1 MKFLKFGES
10 LIKFPVIWYI
20 VDLCRA
26 NVHYCPLLPLVA
38 VVAGFIILACK
49 VTFTLIS
56 SNVPYSDT
64 LLAHQG
70 RLPEMGSEFAYKIVQ
85 PKVCQKGLA
94 AL

>member
-1 MKFLKFGES
+1 MFYE
-10 LIKFPVIWYI
+10 Y
-20 VDLCRA
+20 
-26 NVHYCPLLPLVA
+26 LPLVA
-38 VVAGFIILACK
+38 VVAGFIILARK

>member
-1 MKFLKFGES
+1 MFYE
-10 LIKFPVIWYI
+10 Y
-20 VDLCRA
+20 
-26 NVHYCPLLPLVA
+26 LPLVA
-38 VVAGFIILACK
+38 VVAGFIILARK
-49 VTFTLIS
+49 VTLIS

-64 LLAHQG
+64 LLTRQG